1 MINVSEDFS
10 DVTKKPASIPSRS
23 RAALTVHLEWV
34 ALQYDVINYLLHCHR
49 IEASCH
55 KKSADIYLLKEKKK
69 NERKTLC
76 QCSFKHAW

>member
-10 DVTKKPASIPSRS
+10 DVTKKPASIPSRC
-23 RAALTVHLEWV
+23 RAALAVHLEWV

-55 KKSADIYLLKEKKK
+55 KKSVDINPLKEKKK
-69 NERKTLC
+69 REGNLV
-76 QCSFKHAW
+76 SMLF